1 MKKTALLI
9 FMSLASF
16 QLSAMEALT
25 DTDMQQ
31 IEGQSGADLSLKL
44 TLNQIK
50 TSDSNYVSGNS
61 SAYQKDAYQL
71 DSKTGGVCEK
81 LEFCRLA
88 LSVNNRYVKAGDV
101 ASSTDGNKLW
111 VVFKGLQGT
120 INLQKLGLDGMDVI
134 YKNKDGANVTKA
146 AIQLSYDATLP
157 IQIRNFGFDA
167 ISIEKDEFTSQT
179 NPTTGV
185 VTENSAG
192 ATADKYA
199 YLKVS
204 KYTAADAPNS
214 VYDQGREKGFMGMK
228 MNGNLALQG
237 KALMFSC
244 NSASNARC

>member
-16 QLSAMEALT
+16 QLFAMEALT
-25 DTDMQQ
+25 DADMQQ
-31 IEGQSGADLSLKL
+31 VEGQSGADLSLKL
-44 TLNQIK
+44 SLNQIN
-50 TSDSNYVSGNS
+50 TSDANYVSGNT
-61 SAYQKDAYQL
+61 SAYQKNAYQL
-71 DSKTGGVCEK
+71 DTAGVCK
-81 LEFCRLA
+81 DVQFCRLA

-237 KALMFSC
+237 NALMFSC